1 MRSLIVLCLLG
12 FVTAA
17 SAQSDYGTITGS
29 VSDTAGS
36 PVAGAS
42 IQAKNVETGVAYKAS
57 SDRSGNYTLSQLPPG
72 RYELTATSMG
82 FKRYQH
88 KDVVVIQAGQTQRA
102 DIPIGDFISLDTL
115 GEDRANF
122 GRLFF
127 NKPKPP
133 EGPAPRTPDGK
144 PDFSGV
150 WYGPVPGG
158 GAENAGP
165 ELLPWAEALEK
176 ERADHNFKDNPSGR
190 CLPFTV
196 TPFNLFLNRVVQSR
210 EMLVT
215 IIEYDIPGYRQIYL
229 DGRGHPKDLDPSW
242 TGHSVGTW
250 DGDALVID
258 TIGLNDQTWLG
269 EAIPHTE
276 KLHVTTRLRRPDLG
290 HLEIETTFDDTG
302 AFKKPWKTAKRIAT
316 LAPATEEIPEFICN
330 ENNQDVEHLI
340 GK

>member
-1 MRSLIVLCLLG
+1 MRILIVFCLLV

-17 SAQSDYGTITGS
+17 SAQSDGTITGS
-29 VSDTAGS
+29 VSDTAGA

-42 IQAKNVETGVAYKAS
+42 IQAKNVETSVGYKAS
-57 SDRSGNYTLSQLPPG
+57 SDRSGKYTVSELPPG
-72 RYELTATSMG
+72 KYELTATSMG
-82 FKRYQH
+82 FKRYEH
-88 KDVVVIQAGQTQRA
+88 KNVVVVQAGQTQRA

-115 GEDRANF
+115 GEDRASF
-122 GRLFF
+122 GRFF
-127 NKPKPP
+127 LNRPKPP

-150 WYGPVPGG
+150 WYGPGPGG
-158 GAENAGP
+158 GGGAAGP
-165 ELLPWAEALEK
+165 ELLAWAEALEK
-176 ERADHNFKDNPSGR
+176 ERADHNLKDTPSGR

-196 TPFNLFLNRVVQSR
+196 TPFNFLLNRVVQSR
-210 EMLVT
+210 ELLVT

-250 DGDALVID
+250 DGDTLVID
-258 TIGLNDQTWLG
+258 TIGFNDKTWLG
-269 EAIPHTE
+269 EAVPHTE
-276 KLHVTTRLRRPDLG
+276 KLHVTTLLRRPDLG
-290 HLEIETTFDDTG
+290 HLEIETTFDDPD
-302 AFKKPWKTAKRIAT
+302 AFKKPWQTGKRIAT
-316 LAPATEEIPEFICN
+316 LAPVTEEIPEFICT